1 MIGGGSG
8 IEYGPKAGAPAS
20 IARTIRATRTITQR
34 FICFGRIVLRA
45 GETGGGW
52 LCSSLYTHASM
63 SGKVKAAV
71 AGANGYAGMTLVNLL
86 ARHPNVELRQLTSR
100 SFAGKPYESV
110 FPLLELKGEFLPD
123 PDPAGID
130 VVFSCLP
137 HNIGA
142 AKAGAWLAAGARV
155 IDMSADCRLK
165 DPSQYPKWY
174 RQEHPAPA
182 LLARAVFGLP
192 ELHEHELQK
201 AELIAVPGCFS
212 TSAIL
217 ALAPAVASGLAGSDI
232 IIDAKS
238 GVSGAGRS
246 PSMGVHFSEVN
257 ESLGAYAIEGHRHT
271 PEMTQEL
278 SALGRNGIQITFVPH
293 LAPMTRGILATCYFD
308 LKGSLAQLQD
318 AYREFY
324 AGQPFTR
331 VIPQSPSTKLASH
344 SNLCLVNVSAQN
356 DKAVVT
362 AALDNLVKGASGQGV
377 ECFNIAF
384 GFDRR
389 TALEAPIQ
397 WP

>member
-1 MIGGGSG
+1 
-8 IEYGPKAGAPAS
+8 
-20 IARTIRATRTITQR
+20 
-34 FICFGRIVLRA
+34 
-45 GETGGGW
+45 
-52 LCSSLYTHASM
+52 M
-63 SGKVKAAV
+63 SGKVKAVV

-86 ARHPNVELRQLTSR
+86 ARHPNVELLQLTSR
-100 SFAGKPYESV
+100 SFAGRPYESV

-137 HNIGA
+137 HNVGA

-155 IDMSADCRLK
+155 IDMSADFRLK

-182 LLARAVFGLP
+182 LLARSVFGLP

-384 GFDRR
+384 GFDRK